1 MGDDNKLEYLI
12 QIDDD
17 DDELATEF
25 NPHNGK
31 SVTMIVTSPR
41 MKYIAT
47 WSEEDKSIVGWKFV
61 DNEQQLKHQYII
73 SKNNINYDEKL
84 RLNGPRK
91 VIFKAKTPN
100 MDENFTYK
108 YFTVSDNKFV
118 TVPIYEEKK
127 NIGIFDFKT
136 KNQLTLNLPGPEFDV
151 GCLAFIESGEF
162 IMFRID
168 SQINNELEYIDEI
181 FIIPKGKLFIY
192 NSDIGYVTKWDIGTL
207 KFESYFLFKSY
218 YDIKD
223 IKLSDDGLL
232 LFVYGTKVKIEDD
245 LDDSKLFENDSYSTI
260 SIYLAK
266 NEMKFTTYTYNK
278 SFRIDGFYL
287 IASSIG
293 ARLLIMAYNTEV
305 NSIKAEISE
314 ASDKIIETT
323 DDKTSDNDDDDVNF
337 IYNKTF
343 TNYLVKWS
351 VKCNKINDILTAET
365 YRAMDKINAR
375 PEI

>member
-1 MGDDNKLEYLI
+1 
-12 QIDDD
+12 
-17 DDELATEF
+17 
-25 NPHNGK
+25 
-31 SVTMIVTSPR
+31 
-41 MKYIAT
+41 
-47 WSEEDKSIVGWKFV
+47 
-61 DNEQQLKHQYII
+61 
-73 SKNNINYDEKL
+73 
-84 RLNGPRK
+84 
-91 VIFKAKTPN
+91 
-100 MDENFTYK
+100 
-108 YFTVSDNKFV
+108 
-118 TVPIYEEKK
+118 
-127 NIGIFDFKT
+127 IFDFKT

-266 NEMKFTTYTYNK
+266 NEMKFTTYANK
-278 SFRIDGFYL
+278 LFNNF
-287 IASSIG
+287 
-293 ARLLIMAYNTEV
+293 E
-305 NSIKAEISE
+305 NSDIQNQFQYPCIVKSK
-314 ASDKIIETT
+314 KIIGFINGNMNGNIDRKLVIKELIQ
-323 DDKTSDNDDDDVNF
+323 DEKNWIAFIRKTLKDSNNIYMSSLKREIIDF
-337 IYNKTF
+337 IEKLKQKFLKQTF